1 MLLNLIFNFFLIPD
15 AHPIIPIMSS
25 SPLFKTVHCFGWS
38 TTGLISLR
46 YLCSLHFHF
55 SISLPLIHTFN
66 WASFFFSPMRTSTSP
81 RSLPPGP
88 YISVQRSS
96 ANIVLPNLRK
106 QKWAQGWSV
115 SHGRSL
121 LWERTKKYEPP
132 KNILENGQYWKRNN
146 SPSRPKP
153 FCTRSKLGHHLN
165 SCPLTRAQP
174 EGKEAPTGDT
184 QMSSD
189 IVLDTHV

>member
-1 MLLNLIFNFFLIPD
+1 MVDHRYLNSSVFAISALCIFTFPSASLSFTLSTEL
-15 AHPIIPIMSS
+15 HSS
-25 SPLFKTVHCFGWS
+25 SRQCVPPPLHA
-38 TTGLISLR
+38 L
-46 YLCSLHFHF
+46 FH
-55 SISLPLIHTFN
+55 LVP
-66 WASFFFSPMRTSTSP
+66 
-81 RSLPPGP
+81 
-88 YISVQRSS
+88 ISVQRSS

-153 FCTRSKLGHHLN
+153 FCTRSKLGHPLN

-174 EGKEAPTGDT
+174 EAKEAPTRDT